1 MISLKDQD
9 EFETQVQGIGYSSKR
24 DELEAVIGQTYSDN
38 FSSTGRSMLM
48 EIREDGWCVVEE
60 VASEFKSGNHNPK
73 EGQALRPDWL
83 VWNGFFY

>member
-38 FSSTGRSMLM
+38 YSSTGESMLM
-48 EIREDGWCVVEE
+48 EIREDGYC
-60 VASEFKSGNHNPK
+60 GNHNPK
-73 EGQALRPDWL
+73 EGQALRADWL
-83 VWNGFFY
+83 VWNGFFF